1 MTTNEINGAAHRH
14 ANPYGRRTK
23 GCNQYTPGILARDLL
38 VRPPHFTPF
47 QSAEQEAW
55 KNTPGIQGEGAR

>member
-1 MTTNEINGAAHRH
+1 MTTNQTNGDVQRH

-55 KNTPGIQGEGAR
+55 NNTIGIQGGAA